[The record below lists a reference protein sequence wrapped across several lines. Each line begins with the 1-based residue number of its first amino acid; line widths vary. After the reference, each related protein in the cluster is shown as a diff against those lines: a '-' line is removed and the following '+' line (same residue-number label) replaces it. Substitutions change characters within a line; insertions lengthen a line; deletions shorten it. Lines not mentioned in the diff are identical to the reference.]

1 MKFNIYD
8 RFQVDVQR
16 VGGAWQVYRL
26 DFGKRVPMEEIV
38 IPPTLEEDE
47 IAIYLD
53 DIFHELAGFGQSVEL
68 MASQRNVI
76 VVSDQEDAEFEK
88 SLGNGLDDFNRQM
101 AGVSD
106 RRPLCVM
113 VKDPDSGDTLGGIVG
128 RTSLGLAFLD
138 LFHLPESL
146 RGSGLGTTILAAF
159 EAEARERGC
168 RSAVLYTI
176 SFQAPGFY
184 EKNGWVGFGEIA
196 SEQEGISRIFMSKRL

>member
-1 MKFNIYD
+1 MKFNIYG

-16 VGGAWQVYRL
+16 VGGAWEVYRL

-68 MASQRNVI
+68 MASHRSVI

-184 EKNGWVGFGEIA
+184 EKNGWVRFGEVA